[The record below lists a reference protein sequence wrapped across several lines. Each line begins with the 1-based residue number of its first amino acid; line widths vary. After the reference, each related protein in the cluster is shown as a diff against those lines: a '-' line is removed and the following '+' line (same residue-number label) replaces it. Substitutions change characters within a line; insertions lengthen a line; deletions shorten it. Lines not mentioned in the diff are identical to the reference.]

1 MAVHLLRRDP
11 AGRRLRPGGRT
22 GDEPGAPGVQERQGQ
37 DFTGEENKLCFFRK
51 NFVGFFLK
59 KYFRLWKLRIPGSS
73 GKWTIKTAES
83 SRKGRTIY

>member
-37 DFTGEENKLCFFRK
+37 DFTGEENKFCLQKLCRILFK
-51 NFVGFFLK
+51 NILDCGN
-59 KYFRLWKLRIPGSS
+59 
-73 GKWTIKTAES
+73 
-83 SRKGRTIY
+83 